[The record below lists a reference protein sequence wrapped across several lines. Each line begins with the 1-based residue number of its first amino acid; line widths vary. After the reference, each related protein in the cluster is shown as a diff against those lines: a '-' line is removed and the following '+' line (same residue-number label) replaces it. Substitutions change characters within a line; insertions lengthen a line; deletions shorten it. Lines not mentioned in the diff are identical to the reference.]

1 MEKRQTCLNCQT
13 PLSGRTDKRF
23 CDNNCKSAYHNQ
35 NPDSNENYIK
45 EINKQLR
52 RNRSAL
58 RYACPQ
64 GKATVRK
71 DFLEKLGM
79 NFNYNTHSWSS
90 QNGSTYQFCYDYGY
104 AQVDDPLKVLII
116 QKQAYMTV

>member
-1 MEKRQTCLNCQT
+1 MENTQTCLYCQA
-13 PLSGRTDKRF
+13 PLKGRTDKRF
-23 CDNNCKSAYHNQ
+23 CDNQCKSAYHNGK
-35 NPDSNENYIK
+35 PDSKENYIK

-79 NFNYNTHSWSS
+79 NFKYNTHDWKS
-90 QNGSTYQFCYDYGY
+90 QSGTIYQFCYDYGY
-104 AQVDDPLKVLII
+104 AQVEDPLKVLII
-116 QKQAYMTV
+116 QQQNYMV